1 MYHAYGVTDIRRCVG
16 PEQQVD
22 GNRSGAAEVIANNL
36 ANSET
41 PGYIRRE
48 LDFQTKLKQLMS
60 DGETDAINDLQPEL
74 VLDETGPLKDDGNNV
89 SISNEMNEMM
99 ENGVYFNLLAKAF
112 STRVNILRSAITG
125 TPS

>member
-1 MYHAYGVTDIRRCVG
+1 MRMESLIFDDVSVLNNKLMEIAQER
-16 PEQQVD
+16 QK
-22 GNRSGAAEVIANNL
+22 VIANNL